1 MKLTEDEQKVL
12 LALSELEPASLQRM
26 AVKTGISNQRLKV
39 ILETLAKKGLLKEVG
54 EDAQNPDEGR
64 D

>member
-26 AVKTGISNQRLKV
+26 SATTGIELRRLKV
-39 ILETLAKKGLLKEVG
+39 ILETLAKKGLLKEANEDSKNG
-54 EDAQNPDEGR
+54 EDGQG
-64 D
+64 